1 MWRQRRAA
9 GEASAGCGRSKAP
22 PRRERQGTPAGRR
35 AGEARHQRGHR
46 GEAPPPGGRRCGWL
60 QGEAPPPGGALEGD
74 ERRRR
79 QASVNRPHPFLTRA
93 STSVSLPRVPPRLR
107 RVYNHSHLPPTR
119 QSPHARAHT
128 YIHTYMTIART
139 RARAHTHTHWT
150 GPRGGLAL
158 HCGGGG
164 DPSSDRSRAKK
175 TFAAWARKCEH
186 PHFEQR
192 AEVTGA
198 SAQQAGMFRHCLQMC
213 EVWWLALDVSFP
225 RFLLPEHSSPILPPF
240 SPE

>member
-1 MWRQRRAA
+1 MVGKAVRRLFGRRAAGEVRRLLDGRCEAPPPGGGRGGSGEQRRTGRRGAAGETRRHRWAVGEVWRQRRAA

-128 YIHTYMTIART
+128 YS
-139 RARAHTHTHWT
+139 THT
-150 GPRGGLAL
+150 
-158 HCGGGG
+158 
-164 DPSSDRSRAKK
+164 
-175 TFAAWARKCEH
+175 
-186 PHFEQR
+186 
-192 AEVTGA
+192 
-198 SAQQAGMFRHCLQMC
+198 
-213 EVWWLALDVSFP
+213 
-225 RFLLPEHSSPILPPF
+225 
-240 SPE
+240 